1 MCCSAAS
8 PAKHLAAATRSAIL
22 RLFSG
27 AKGTY
32 SVHGGPAPKAPRI
45 GPTPHAETTARS
57 LPPIAASCIS
67 EDESFGS
74 LDRLLIASREQ
85 RGTGKRSALSHL
97 LNATRYRYNSTK
109 VPLTGTG
116 ASAQATPD
124 IPAPVA
130 ASAVRDCLPAS
141 NMCCSAASPAKQLAA
156 ATRSAILRLFSGA
169 KGTYSVHG
177 GPAPKAP
184 RIGPTPHAE
193 TTARSLPPIAAS
205 CISEAESF
213 GSRERLLIASR
224 EQRGTGKRSALS
236 HLLNATRYRYNS
248 TKVPLTG
255 TGASAQATPD
265 IPAPVAASA
274 VRDCLPASNMCCSAA
289 SPAKQRAAAT
299 RSAILRLFS
308 GAKATWYHVRQRFK
322 DFVNRLASVKEEN
335 GTKYLILRNEYFE
348 ELQSSRREFTV
359 GHNGAMEETDS
370 SVGVMQQDH
379 ADYFAP
385 SQGQTLKHL
394 QWRQFTQDYPMIGD
408 ECPPLSPVGASRIR
422 SSPCLLDEN
431 CYEDV
436 PPPLPKKKNSFGGS
450 PKRPDMPLP
459 PPRGRKNHGRRGSQV
474 EERVRQFSVEKELE
488 GNVSPKE
495 KTIQDVTVSPG
506 TVKEKT
512 QIINRMA
519 ESSGVPAKPALPSSG
534 LGTITSKRR
543 EGPGARAAPDDD
555 TTSVNTLDPRRREWL
570 LRAAQ
575 TDYHSLVRLLRE
587 DPDLYRFEDFTS
599 VCSKHF
605 DVFLLRAAP

>member
-1 MCCSAAS
+1 MTDIEEFNFELV
-8 PAKHLAAATRSAIL
+8 KQFL
-22 RLFSG
+22 
-27 AKGTY
+27 
-32 SVHGGPAPKAPRI
+32 
-45 GPTPHAETTARS
+45 
-57 LPPIAASCIS
+57 
-67 EDESFGS
+67 
-74 LDRLLIASREQ
+74 LDR
-85 RGTGKRSALSHL
+85 GGKVTNPELVRNFRHY
-97 LNATRYRYNSTK
+97 LN
-109 VPLTGTG
+109 
-116 ASAQATPD
+116 D
-124 IPAPVA
+124 PVHK
-130 ASAVRDCLPAS
+130 D
-141 NMCCSAASPAKQLAA
+141 
-156 ATRSAILRLFSGA
+156 
-169 KGTYSVHG
+169 
-177 GPAPKAP
+177 
-184 RIGPTPHAE
+184 
-193 TTARSLPPIAAS
+193 
-205 CISEAESF
+205 
-213 GSRERLLIASR
+213 
-224 EQRGTGKRSALS
+224 
-236 HLLNATRYRYNS
+236 
-248 TKVPLTG
+248 
-255 TGASAQATPD
+255 
-265 IPAPVAASA
+265 
-274 VRDCLPASNMCCSAA
+274 
-289 SPAKQRAAAT
+289 
-299 RSAILRLFS
+299 
-308 GAKATWYHVRQRFK
+308 HVRQRFK

-587 DPDLYRFEDFTS
+587 DPDLYRFEVSIESITALHWAAKYGSAEIVKLIAGSYSLNPNVKSVSGLHTFASGVHVQPVPHSRVTS
-599 VCSKHF
+599 GLWSRC
-605 DVFLLRAAP
+605 